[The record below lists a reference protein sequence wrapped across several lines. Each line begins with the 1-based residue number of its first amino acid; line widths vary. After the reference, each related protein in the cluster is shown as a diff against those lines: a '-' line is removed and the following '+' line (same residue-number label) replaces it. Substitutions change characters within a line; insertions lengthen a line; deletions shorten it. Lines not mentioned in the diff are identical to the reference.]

1 MTTAVQGAGAAG
13 LALSIL
19 ILLAA
24 PTAAAAEDRR
34 DALWS
39 DPAALRTALA
49 ARGDDPLLGGLLA
62 AFETRDAA
70 ATAMLGSYLAS
81 AADDPA
87 AALAARTALG
97 MVLLRSGSYRDAAVM
112 FEAARTSP
120 GLSAERQRDLQQTH
134 AVASALE
141 NAAPQVRANFAVGSV
156 PVTRDKAG
164 LARVPVTINGTA
176 RALVFDTGANFSVVM
191 ESEAKVL
198 GIRIIGNTA
207 GIGSVT
213 QTSTPSK
220 IGLADRLTIGGVT
233 FANAVFLVLPDASL
247 TFAGGAYTI
256 PGIVGYPVIAQLERV
271 SVGRDAA
278 GTEQVAWQASAG
290 TRGTRDLYV
299 NGLTPNFLVRVA
311 DGPLALFALDTGANH
326 SSFRPALL
334 IAQPDLGKDA
344 RDATARIG
352 SAGGVVNVK
361 TRQIP
366 TVRLRADEVEVRLTD
381 IAVSDEA
388 DTDDVTIKG
397 RLGQDVLGGGYIVDF
412 PAGDFALIPPR

>member
-1 MTTAVQGAGAAG
+1 MTTAVKGPGGAG

-112 FEAARTSP
+112 FEASRTSP
-120 GLSAERQRDLQQTH
+120 GLSAERQQDLQQTH

-141 NAAPQVRANFAVGSV
+141 NAAPQVRANFTAGSV

-191 ESEAKVL
+191 ESEAKAL
-198 GIRIIGNTA
+198 GIRIIGDTA

-247 TFAGGAYTI
+247 TFAGGAYII

-290 TRGTRDLYV
+290 ARGTRDLYV
-299 NGLTPNFLVRVA
+299 NGLTPNVLVRVA

-344 RDATARIG
+344 KNATARIG
-352 SAGGVVNVK
+352 SAGGVVDVK

-366 TVRLRADEVEVRLTD
+366 TARLRVDEVEVRLTD